1 MSSRYDGAVTIFS
14 PDGHLLQVEY
24 AQEAVRRG
32 STVVGLCTR
41 NCIVLGVEKKAV
53 DPLQVERAT
62 HKIKKLDDH
71 LIITFAG
78 LTADARVLINRAQI
92 EAQMHCLN
100 RERPASV
107 EYITRYI
114 AKLKQQNSHTNGLRP
129 YGVSCII
136 GGFDVDGKPH
146 LFQTEPSGIYYEWQA
161 NSTGRLG
168 QAVRTYIEKN
178 RSAMI
183 NAPNEVEAVKQ
194 MVRTLHLSTSLGP
207 SFFEVVVL
215 KHNEPMTKVAPEM
228 IAYMVQL
235 IKQEVAEEE
244 AKQKQ
249 QQRTAAT

>member
-1 MSSRYDGAVTIFS
+1 MPSRYDGAVTVFS

-32 STVVGLCTR
+32 STVVGLCTKD
-41 NCIVLGVEKKAV
+41 CIVLGVEKKAV

-62 HKIKKLDDH
+62 HKIVRLDDH
-71 LIITFAG
+71 MIMTFAG
-78 LTADARVLINRAQI
+78 LTADARVLINRARI

-114 AKLKQQNSHTNGLRP
+114 AKLKQFNSQSNGLRP

-136 GGFDVDGKPH
+136 GGFDVNGQPH

-161 NSTGRLG
+161 NTTGRLG
-168 QAVRTYIEKN
+168 QAVREYMEKH

-183 NAPNEVEAVKQ
+183 NAPNEVEAVKH
-194 MVRTLHLSTSLGP
+194 MVRTLHVSTSLGP
-207 SFFEVVVL
+207 SFFDVVVL
-215 KHNEPMTKVAPEM
+215 KHREPLTRVAPET

-235 IKQEVAEEE
+235 IKQELADEE
-244 AKQKQ
+244 AKPKP
-249 QQRTAAT
+249 RSTEP